1 MNGYDALIGM
11 SEIDADLIYEA
22 ETVKKRRAVY
32 AWRWAVAAAA
42 LILCMGI
49 TVPVM
54 AMTGNEKV
62 YEILYMISPE
72 LAQKLKPVNMS
83 CEDSGILMTVVAADV
98 HDDRAEVLISLKDL
112 TDNRLDGTTDLFD
125 SYSIHTP
132 YDQLGG
138 CSLAGFDE
146 ESGELIYMIS
156 VEQMD
161 HVLIPGDK
169 ITFSISQ
176 LLTGKKHFELSIDQ
190 IDTANLPVIMEC
202 LADPNFRG
210 YSGSD
215 IEDGMQIIIPG
226 EEVLLDEGVTLTGYG
241 LVDGQL
247 HVQIKYDD
255 IYHTDNHGF
264 LYLEKEDTDRVLYAG
279 SYAFWDESH
288 TDSYE
293 EYVFDIPAEELQE
306 YRLGGEF
313 WTCTGGPIEGDWSV
327 TFPLS

>member
-1 MNGYDALIGM
+1 
-11 SEIDADLIYEA
+11 
-22 ETVKKRRAVY
+22 
-32 AWRWAVAAAA
+32 
-42 LILCMGI
+42 MGI

-83 CEDSGILMTVVAADV
+83 CEDDGILMTVVAADV
-98 HDDRAEVLISLKDL
+98 YDDRAEVLISLKDL

-132 YDQLGG
+132 YDQSGG
-138 CSLAGFDE
+138 CSLVGFDE

-161 HVLIPGDK
+161 HVLILGDK

>member
-1 MNGYDALIGM
+1 MNGYDALLGM

-22 ETVKKRRAVY
+22 GTIKKKRHTYV
-32 AWRWAVAAAA
+32 WRWAAIAAA

-54 AMTGNEKV
+54 AMNDNEKV
-62 YEILYMISPE
+62 YELLYRISPG

-83 CEDSGILMTVVAADV
+83 CEDEGIFMTVVAADV
-98 HDDRAEVLISLKDL
+98 QGENAEILISLRDI

-132 YDQLGG
+132 YDQSGG
-138 CSLAGFDE
+138 CSLVSFDE

-156 VEQMD
+156 IEQMN
-161 HVLIPGDK
+161 HALIPGDK
-169 ITFSISQ
+169 ITFSVSQ
-176 LLTGKKHFELSIDQ
+176 LLTGKKHFDMCIDQ
-190 IDTANLPVIMEC
+190 IDVSNLPVITEY
-202 LADPNFRG
+202 LADPYFRG

-226 EEVLLDEGVTLTGYG
+226 EGMCLDEGVTLTGYG

-255 IYHTDNHGF
+255 ILHTDNHGF
-264 LYLEKEDTDRVLYAG
+264 LYLEKEDSDRVIYAG

-306 YRLGGEF
+306 YKIGGEF
-313 WTCTGGPIEGDWSV
+313 WTCTGGPVEGYWSV